1 MPDAAE
7 GSTEGGR
14 RRAGAPIDFE
24 PGTLVDLYLDAVD
37 AHRSHEARKVRNPDG
52 TWTSYGY
59 DDVDVAVREVALGL
73 LALGLERG
81 DRIGL
86 VSDTRMEWA
95 LADFGLVMAGG
106 LSVPVYPSLPPGQ
119 VQYILEDADARAA
132 FVEDQEQYDKLV
144 EVRDELPKLET
155 VVAFEAVQ
163 EHDELPVFGLDDL
176 RRRGREADEPEG
188 GYVAHA
194 RRADPDDVATLI
206 YTSGTTGRPKGVMLT
221 HHNFYSNSL
230 LSARVLPVG
239 PEDTALSWLPLSHV
253 FERMAGH
260 YLMWARGV
268 TVAYAESVETLARDL
283 VEVAPTIM
291 TAVPRVYEKFYE
303 GAATKA
309 REKGGLAPRIFEW
322 ATSVGEAR
330 ADRIL
335 AGQRPGPW
343 LSLRYRLADR
353 LVFSKIRERAGGRIR
368 YFISG
373 GGPLEPAVGKF
384 LWAADLPV
392 LEGYGLT
399 ETSPVLAVNP
409 PGDVRLGT
417 VGPPIDGTELRIAD
431 DGEILARGPQ
441 IMKGYYRNEEATRE
455 VLDEDGWLR
464 TGDVGELDA
473 DGYLKITGRKKEI
486 LVNSY
491 GKNIAPAPVEN
502 AIKRS
507 RFVEHA
513 LLVGDR
519 KKFTIVVVQP
529 MFENLADW
537 AAKQGLGDLSP
548 DELIRDEAV
557 QEHMAGEVFPNT
569 REFADH
575 ERPEELL
582 LVPDVFDVDTGELT
596 PTMKVK
602 RRVLLEAYGD
612 DIERLY
618 EKAGEEGAE
627 GRRDRSVAAASSA
640 RSAAT

>member
-1 MPDAAE
+1 
-7 GSTEGGR
+7 
-14 RRAGAPIDFE
+14 
-24 PGTLVDLYLDAVD
+24 
-37 AHRSHEARKVRNPDG
+37 
-52 TWTSYGY
+52 
-59 DDVDVAVREVALGL
+59 
-73 LALGLERG
+73 
-81 DRIGL
+81 
-86 VSDTRMEWA
+86 
-95 LADFGLVMAGG
+95 
-106 LSVPVYPSLPPGQ
+106 
-119 VQYILEDADARAA
+119 
-132 FVEDQEQYDKLV
+132 
-144 EVRDELPKLET
+144 
-155 VVAFEAVQ
+155 
-163 EHDELPVFGLDDL
+163 
-176 RRRGREADEPEG
+176 
-188 GYVAHA
+188 
-194 RRADPDDVATLI
+194 
-206 YTSGTTGRPKGVMLT
+206 
-221 HHNFYSNSL
+221 
-230 LSARVLPVG
+230 
-239 PEDTALSWLPLSHV
+239 
-253 FERMAGH
+253 
-260 YLMWARGV
+260 MWARGV

-330 ADRIL
+330 ADRTL
-335 AGQRPGPW
+335 AGGRPGPW
-343 LSLRYRLADR
+343 LALRYRLADR
-353 LVFSKIRERAGGRIR
+353 LVFSKIRERAGGRVR

-399 ETSPVLAVNP
+399 ETSPVLTVNP

-455 VLDEDGWLR
+455 VLDDDGWLR
-464 TGDVGELDA
+464 TGDIGQLDA

-491 GKNIAPAPVEN
+491 GKNIVPAPVEN

-519 KKFTIVVVQP
+519 KKFTIAVVQP
-529 MFENLADW
+529 TFENLTDW

-557 QEHMAGEVFPNT
+557 QEHMAAEVFPHT

-575 ERPEELL
+575 EQPEKLL
-582 LVPDVFDVDTGELT
+582 LVSDVFGVDTGELT

-602 RRVLLEAYGD
+602 RRVLLEAYGE

-618 EKAGEEGAE
+618 EKAEEESAE
-627 GRRDRSVAAASSA
+627 GRRQRSVAAASSA
-640 RSAAT
+640 RSAAA